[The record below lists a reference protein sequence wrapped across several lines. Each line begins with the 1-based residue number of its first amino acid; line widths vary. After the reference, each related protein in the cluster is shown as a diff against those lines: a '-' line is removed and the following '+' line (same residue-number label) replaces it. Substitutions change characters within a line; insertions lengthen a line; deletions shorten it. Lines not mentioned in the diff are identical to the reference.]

1 MQIFMRIFFTNLH
14 KIAVIYSMGGIY
26 NGRIFR
32 LINSKNSRFRVLCM
46 CYYARFW
53 IFTFVYFLRFRLQ
66 RECFFLNYANICYK
80 FCAN

>member
-1 MQIFMRIFFTNLH
+1 
-14 KIAVIYSMGGIY
+14 MGVIY

-46 CYYARFW
+46 YYYARFW

-66 RECFFLNYANICYK
+66 RYNKYYSFWGNICSK
-80 FCAN
+80 N